1 MEVWEVAIRLHLFIR
16 GMISGTT
23 SMTVMFIPSTRR
35 R

>member
-1 MEVWEVAIRLHLFIR
+1 MEVWEVAIRLHLFM